1 MAIHIKSA
9 ADIEKMRVAGQ
20 VVARVHALMAEMIK
34 PGVTTAELDRAAR
47 ELIEAAGGTPSF
59 LGYHGYP
66 ASICASIGPEVV
78 HGIPSDRVLQ
88 EGEIVSIDV
97 GAYIDGFHG
106 DAAVTYPVGAISD
119 ELAALIE
126 ASERAFQA
134 GYAQARAGNRVGD
147 ISAAIQASI
156 EGDGYG
162 VVRYYGGH
170 GIGRLMHED
179 PSVPNY
185 GEPGTGARLQPGM
198 TLAVE
203 PMLTLGSPE
212 TRELEDGWTV
222 VTVDGSPAAHYE
234 HTILITDGD
243 AEILTQLRES

>member
-9 ADIEKMRVAGQ
+9 AEIEKMRVAGQ

-34 PGVTTAELDRAAR
+34 PGVTTGELDSAAR
-47 ELIEAAGGTPSF
+47 QLIEEAGGTPSF

-66 ASICASIGPEVV
+66 ASICASVGCEVV
-78 HGIPSDRVLQ
+78 HGIPGDRVLQ

-97 GAYIDGFHG
+97 GAYVNGFHG
-106 DAAVTYPVGAISD
+106 DAAVTYPVGAISE
-119 ELAALIE
+119 ELADLIA
-126 ASERAFQA
+126 ASQRAFEA
-134 GYAQARAGNRVGD
+134 GYAKARAGNRVGD
-147 ISAAIQASI
+147 ISAAIQAAI
-156 EGDGYG
+156 ESAGYG
-162 VVRYYGGH
+162 VVLYYGGH
-170 GIGRLMHED
+170 GIGRMMHED

-185 GEPGTGARLQPGM
+185 GEPNTGARLQPGM
-198 TLAVE
+198 ALAVE

-234 HTILITDGD
+234 HTILITEGD
-243 AEILTQLRES
+243 AEILTQLPES